1 MNHCQLVREIARR
14 LPRLKR
20 RDITEVLAVQHELWL
35 ADLSLPEGSITL
47 GDLGKLVVEVQQK
60 AGGGSAADGGRR
72 ICRTATAQAPVSALP
87 THCQIEAS
95 RSGDRE
101 GSNRMKRR
109 TPNAY
114 SERMTVNLTPE
125 QMRRLEELRNLRARA
140 GRFVSKNDL
149 LRDAVNYY
157 LASQDDLPGSRR
169 AIAKGIERKVD
180 GIEVK
185 LDALGS
191 RSSWTR

>member
-1 MNHCQLVREIARR
+1 
-14 LPRLKR
+14 
-20 RDITEVLAVQHELWL
+20 
-35 ADLSLPEGSITL
+35 
-47 GDLGKLVVEVQQK
+47 
-60 AGGGSAADGGRR
+60 
-72 ICRTATAQAPVSALP
+72 
-87 THCQIEAS
+87 
-95 RSGDRE
+95 
-101 GSNRMKRR
+101 MKRR

-169 AIAKGIERKVD
+169 AIAKGIEKKVD
-180 GIEVK
+180 GLEVK
-185 LDALGS
+185 LDALTGQFS
-191 RSSWTR
+191 DFVNSLRRRREGQ